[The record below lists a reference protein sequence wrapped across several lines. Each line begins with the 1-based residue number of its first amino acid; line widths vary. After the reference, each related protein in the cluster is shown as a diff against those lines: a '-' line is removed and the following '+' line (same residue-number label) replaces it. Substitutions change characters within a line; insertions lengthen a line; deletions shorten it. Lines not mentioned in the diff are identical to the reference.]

1 MALSLNKILKEI
13 GRPGKAAAKSV
24 VNWTPKNEDC
34 LFLLSSMIPPE
45 DAILST
51 ASAKTYYKAFMKHI
65 DFFKNNDERA
75 LHADIFYEKL
85 VSEEESIIK
94 IYHGNIRELR
104 NIEKKTQEY
113 RKKLSKLKDRN
124 IIDKITK
131 EIKFLEYS
139 AKQFEKNIQY
149 QKEKYDNFIYGKR
162 WFLIDY
168 VNTEIHG
175 CDWKEKYYKMH
186 YSKIL

>member
-1 MALSLNKILKEI
+1 MALSLKKILKEI

-24 VNWTPKNEDC
+24 VNLTPRNEDC

-51 ASAKTYYKAFMKHI
+51 ASAKTYYKAFMKHV

-85 VSEEESIIK
+85 VSEEELIVK
-94 IYHGNIRELR
+94 IYYVNIKELR
-104 NIEKKTQEY
+104 NIEKKLHEY
-113 RKKLSKLKDRN
+113 KKRLSKTNDS
-124 IIDKITK
+124 IIIEKIEK
-131 EIKFLEYS
+131 EIKCLEYS
-139 AKQFEKNIQY
+139 AKQLEKNINF
-149 QKEKYDNFIYGKR
+149 QKEKYDNFINGKR

-175 CDWKEKYYKMH
+175 FDWKEKYYKKH
-186 YSKIL
+186 YSEIL